1 MLIWFIFIHPFIRR
15 NRDIVIY
22 FDMTH
27 SWLNRIAS
35 WVILSK
41 IEPEADEV
49 VVADTETISDD
60 KCQNNLKD
68 WLYE

>member
-1 MLIWFIFIHPFIRR
+1 
-15 NRDIVIY
+15 
-22 FDMTH
+22 MTH

-68 WLYE
+68 